1 MARDL
6 EYRYWGKAGQE
17 GDDDS
22 HLLIYHCL
30 DVAACGLML
39 LRLIPPWRRLLEK
52 LTGLSGPD
60 LDHAVFFYLA
70 LHDLGKF
77 ATGFQ
82 NLRPDLLERLQHRK
96 SDKSYIERHD
106 TLGWLLWAQR
116 LRAQFFPAK
125 RRRRRGSP
133 CPGVDAWMRAVT
145 GHHGE
150 PPLEE
155 TRILEDAFDGEDFDA
170 AAAFIEALP
179 ALGGMETFPE
189 PPKALS
195 ASASWWVAGLT
206 VLADW
211 LGSNRRF
218 FPYRHHPVPLEAY
231 WQGALRC
238 AERAI
243 EATGLIVQPP
253 AGNLDLTDCFAQ
265 PPDRFKPTPLQA
277 WAQQVAIPSGPA
289 LFILE
294 DVTGAGKTEAALM
307 LAWRLLQANQG
318 TGLYFGLP
326 TMATANGMYQRLG
339 GGEPPVYTRL
349 FQGDHPPSLALA
361 HGRAELVDAFRE
373 SILPGDT
380 DEPPYGDGT
389 QPAGPRCN
397 AWLADNRKK
406 ALLAEV
412 GVGTI
417 DQALLA
423 ILASRH
429 QSLRLL
435 GLLGK
440 VLIVDE
446 VHACDAYM
454 NQLLG
459 TLLGAHARAGG
470 SAILLSA
477 TLPHDQK
484 RRLTEDFAQG
494 CALDTPPLERN
505 DHYPLATW
513 LVEGRLHQQPVDTR
527 PEVARWVKVE
537 FAEQESDIETLLQQV
552 VEQGRCACW
561 ICNTVND
568 ARRRFDELR
577 ARHPDWAIELF
588 HARFTL
594 HDRLRIEQAVL
605 ERFGK
610 DSGPEQRRGRLLLA
624 TQVIQESLDV
634 DLDVLVSDLAPIDL
648 IIQRA
653 GRLCRHSRDVTG
665 RRITGPD
672 QRGTPVLTLLAPPWS
687 DQPKTRWLRD
697 HLPGTATVYRDE
709 DGRLWLAMK
718 LLREKGGFEMPADAR
733 HLVEGVYGADL
744 FSDIPEGLQRQAL
757 DADGSAKGQRSLA
770 RLKALHLED
779 GYRRDGPWLDEDIA
793 PTRLG
798 EPTTTLWLARWEEGR
813 LLPLHGDDP
822 ADHQAWHLSSV
833 NVLQSLI
840 AGEIPPEGIDA
851 ETWARHKNLL
861 PGKERWGVVVVLE
874 KQGNTWMGTASSPT
888 ESTVLIQYEKENGLA
903 YKFKNNN

>member
-1 MARDL
+1 MI
-6 EYRYWGKAGQE
+6 EGFYRYWGKAGTEE
-17 GDDDS
+17 GGAS
-22 HLLIYHCL
+22 FHLLVYHSL
-30 DVAACGLML
+30 DVAACGIVL
-39 LRLIPPWRRLLEK
+39 LRLIPQWRRLLER
-52 LTGLSGPD
+52 LTGLSGKALED
-60 LDHAVFFYLA
+60 CVFFYLA

-82 NLRPDLLERLQHRK
+82 NLRPDLLEQLQHRK
-96 SDKSYIERHD
+96 SDKGYIERHD
-106 TLGWLLWAQR
+106 TLGWLLWRHR
-116 LRAQFFPAK
+116 LQERFFPPTG
-125 RRRRRGSP
+125 RRRRGSP

-150 PPLEE
+150 PPSEGE
-155 TRILEDAFDGEDFDA
+155 RVLEDTFDDADFEVTVT
-170 AAAFIEALP
+170 FIEALLTLSGLEEIP
-179 ALGGMETFPE
+179 Q
-189 PPKALS
+189 PPKTLS
-195 ASASWWVAGLT
+195 ATASWWIAGLA

-218 FPYRHHPVPLEAY
+218 FPYRSNPIALKDY
-231 WQGALRC
+231 WRKVLRH
-238 AERAI
+238 AEQAI
-243 EATGLIVQPP
+243 EATGLIVQPS
-253 AGNLDLTDCFAQ
+253 AQRLDLADCFAE
-265 PPDRFKPTPLQA
+265 PPRDLQPTPLQA
-277 WAQQVAIPSGPA
+277 WAQSVEIPSGPA

-307 LAWRLLQANQG
+307 LAWRLLKANEG
-318 TGLYFGLP
+318 TGIYFGLP

-339 GGEPPVYTRL
+339 KGDPPVYTRL
-349 FQGDHPPSLALA
+349 FEGDQAPSLALA
-361 HGRAELVDAFRE
+361 HGRADLVTAFRE
-373 SILPGDT
+373 SILPLDT

-397 AWLADNRKK
+397 AWLVDNRKK

-454 NQLLG
+454 NRLLA
-459 TLLGAHARAGG
+459 TLLETHARADG

-484 RRLTEDFAQG
+484 RRLTEAFAQG
-494 CALDTPPLERN
+494 CGLDAPPLERK
-505 DHYPLATW
+505 DHYPLATR
-513 LVEGRLHQQPVDTR
+513 LVGGQLHQQPMDTR
-527 PEVARWVKVE
+527 PEVARPVKVE
-537 FAEQESDIETLLQQV
+537 FAEQESDIEALLEQV
-552 VEQGRCACW
+552 VEEGRCACW

-568 ARRRFDELR
+568 ARRRFEELR
-577 ARHPDWAIELF
+577 VKHPDWAIELF

-610 DSGPEQRRGRLLLA
+610 DSGPEQRRGRILIA
-624 TQVIQESLDV
+624 TQVVEQSLDL
-634 DLDVLVSDLAPIDL
+634 DFDVLVSDLAPIDL
-648 IIQRA
+648 IVQRA

-665 RRITGPD
+665 RRIDGPD
-672 QRGTPVLTLLAPPWS
+672 QRGTPVLTLFAPPWS
-687 DQPKTRWLRD
+687 NQPETRWLRD
-697 HLPGTATVYRDE
+697 ALLGTAAVYRDE

-733 HLVEGVYGADL
+733 HLVEGVYGADP
-744 FSDIPEGLQRQAL
+744 FDDIPEGLQRQAL
-757 DADGSAKGQRSLA
+757 DADGAAKGQRSLA

-779 GYRRDGPWLDEDIA
+779 GYRHDGPWLDEDIA

-798 EPTTTLWLARWEEGR
+798 EPTTTLWLARWQDER

-822 ADHQAWHLSSV
+822 NDQQAWHLSSV
-833 NVLQSLI
+833 SVLQSLVTSE
-840 AGEIPPEGIDA
+840 APPKGIDS
-851 ETWARHKNLL
+851 ETWTQHKRLL
-861 PGKERWGVVVVLE
+861 PGKGRWGVVVTLE
-874 KQGNTWMGTASSPT
+874 QEGGRLLGHALGPENEPR
-888 ESTVLIQYEKENGLA
+888 LLQYSGQSGLQID
-903 YKFKNNN
+903 F